1 MAVPK
6 KDTIRVSRRK
16 GRFRVT
22 ISDDVH
28 RGLLPGVT
36 NVEIV
41 RPTKE
46 RVSPDGWRIVEPDG
60 DPVVRIEIPLRFVT
74 LEPDNG

>member
-6 KDTIRVSRRK
+6 KDAIRVIWRK

-22 ISDDVH
+22 INDDVH

-36 NVEIV
+36 NVEIA
-41 RPTKE
+41 RPIKE
-46 RVSPDGWRIVEPDG
+46 RIVDGWRTAEPYG
-60 DPVVRIEIPLRFVT
+60 EPVVRIEIPLRFVT

>member
-1 MAVPK
+1 MLEKNVVVK
-6 KDTIRVSRRK
+6 QSRRRLSVLVD
-16 GRFRVT
+16 GV
-22 ISDDVH
+22 
-28 RGLLPGVT
+28 PAAYVT

-60 DPVVRIEIPLRFVT
+60 DPVVRIEVPLRFVT
-74 LEPDNG
+74 LEPNNG

>member
-6 KDTIRVSRRK
+6 KDTIRISRRK
-16 GRFRVT
+16 GRFRVA

-41 RPTKE
+41 RPIKE
-46 RVSPDGWRIVEPDG
+46 RIVDGWRTAEPDG
-60 DPVVRIEIPLRFVT
+60 DPVVRIEVPLRFVT
-74 LEPDNG
+74 LEPNNG